1 MMDLFSIEAI
11 IVFVSSIIIIS
22 IAIDDIRL
30 RLDKKRLIDSI
41 VQLSLD
47 LTLTR
52 KSLQDAKVSPTELD
66 GFVKFLSDS
75 RSSAYDYIESVQA
88 AIERYIVAIEN
99 KNEDEIITARLELF
113 SYLPESPDKV

>member
-1 MMDLFSIEAI
+1 MIDLFSIEAI

-88 AIERYIVAIEN
+88 AIERYLVAIEN

>member
-22 IAIDDIRL
+22 IGIDDIRL

>member
-22 IAIDDIRL
+22 IGIDDIRL

-88 AIERYIVAIEN
+88 AVERYLVAIEN